1 MGDHRERR
9 QAHRRTGDYRRQQSA
24 EDRIQHADRNRHADQ
39 VVDKGEEQVL
49 TDVAKRCP
57 RWRDRLMNAGGCFQ
71 RAVTLT
77 VKIAR
82 FDYNRAK
89 YPEVVMSAKRTV
101 PTVVDATTLKMSL
114 GSIGERVRTADLQ
127 ITKHGTP
134 QAVVISVDRY
144 HRLTRLEPVDP
155 SSLEALQQEFDD
167 KLARMQ
173 SAQQGV
179 AMNRLMDADEDDIK
193 RFLSQHYNQNPVP
206 PMVKPAEAF
215 ATGSKRVVRSKPF
228 NAIQVLTVPAL
239 NAKRPISERL
249 TVVETKPRKQGG
261 SASGA
266 VIHHKAGKILS
277 VAASAATA
285 TKPRKRAK

>member
-1 MGDHRERR
+1 
-9 QAHRRTGDYRRQQSA
+9 
-24 EDRIQHADRNRHADQ
+24 
-39 VVDKGEEQVL
+39 
-49 TDVAKRCP
+49 
-57 RWRDRLMNAGGCFQ
+57 
-71 RAVTLT
+71 
-77 VKIAR
+77 
-82 FDYNRAK
+82 
-89 YPEVVMSAKRTV
+89 MSAKRTV

-155 SSLEALQQEFDD
+155 SSLEALRQEFDD

-173 SAQQGV
+173 SAQQGG
-179 AMNRLMDADEDDIK
+179 AMNRLMDADEDDIN
-193 RFLSQHYNQNPVP
+193 RFLNKHYDQNPVS

-228 NAIQVLTVPAL
+228 NAIQVLTVPML
-239 NAKRPISERL
+239 KAKRPISERL
-249 TVVETKPRKQGG
+249 TVVETKQRKLGG
-261 SASGA
+261 SASGV
-266 VIHHKAGKILS
+266 VIHHKAGKVLS

>member
-1 MGDHRERR
+1 
-9 QAHRRTGDYRRQQSA
+9 
-24 EDRIQHADRNRHADQ
+24 
-39 VVDKGEEQVL
+39 
-49 TDVAKRCP
+49 
-57 RWRDRLMNAGGCFQ
+57 MNAGGCFQ
-71 RAVTLT
+71 RAVTLK

-89 YPEVVMSAKRTV
+89 YPGVVMSAKRIV

-144 HRLTRLEPVDP
+144 LRLTRLEPVDP

-193 RFLSQHYNQNPVP
+193 RFLSQHYDQNPVP
-206 PMVKPAEAF
+206 PMVKP
-215 ATGSKRVVRSKPF
+215 
-228 NAIQVLTVPAL
+228 
-239 NAKRPISERL
+239 
-249 TVVETKPRKQGG
+249 
-261 SASGA
+261 
-266 VIHHKAGKILS
+266 
-277 VAASAATA
+277 VAAD
-285 TKPRKRAK
+285 RKLTQ